1 MKNKSLIECTLFFF
15 LLVKENWTTGVIR
28 EELARLDSLSK
39 QIVDK
44 QFIFKFYIN
53 YGK

>member
-1 MKNKSLIECTLFFF
+1 MHIILF

-28 EELARLDSLSK
+28 EELALLDSLSK

-44 QFIFKFYIN
+44 QFIFKLY
-53 YGK
+53 